1 MKVARDGA
9 RCRRF
14 DVPAP
19 LSEDE
24 VKAVADRA
32 EAVAGQRL
40 ERVQAG
46 CAWEPA
52 LEALAALGNHDL
64 VVRAGGRARGN
75 LMVNPARFNARMT
88 TNQLMTVE

>member
-1 MKVARDGA
+1 MGPGA
-9 RCRRF
+9 ADL

-40 ERVQAG
+40 ERGKLDAHGNPRSKRLERSGIMIWSFVPVAVLG
-46 CAWEPA
+46 AILWSILRA
-52 LEALAALGNHDL
+52 LM
-64 VVRAGGRARGN
+64 RG
-75 LMVNPARFNARMT
+75 
-88 TNQLMTVE
+88 

>member
-64 VVRAGGRARGN
+64 VVPVAVLGAILWSILRALMRG
-75 LMVNPARFNARMT
+75 
-88 TNQLMTVE
+88 